1 MSLKSNLIGHPT
13 MTSNGVQV
21 SKGKLLMVR
30 SLLVI
35 LIITAWA
42 FGGYYETGDTVSPDH
57 QNIPYAICYG
67 EYPADNLQLSDF
79 NGYQNGGDFTII
91 WIEMLAT
98 W

>member
-1 MSLKSNLIGHPT
+1 MLMRMMDSARSY
-13 MTSNGVQV
+13 GVHV
-21 SKGKLLMVR
+21 SKEKLLMVR

-35 LIITAWA
+35 LIIIVWA

-57 QNIPYAICYG
+57 QNILYTICYG
-67 EYPADNLQLSDF
+67 EYPTDNLQLSDF
-79 NGYQNGGDFTII
+79 NGYQNGGDYNII

>member
-1 MSLKSNLIGHPT
+1 MNMVTLMRMMDSARSYDA
-13 MTSNGVQV
+13 QV

-30 SLLVI
+30 SLLLI
-35 LIITAWA
+35 HIITVWV
-42 FGGYYETGDTVSPDH
+42 FGGYYETGNTVSPDH

-79 NGYQNGGDFTII
+79 NGYQNGGDFKII

>member
-1 MSLKSNLIGHPT
+1 MRLKSNLIGHS
-13 MTSNGVQV
+13 MRASYGVQV

-30 SLLVI
+30 SLLLI
-35 LIITAWA
+35 HIITVWV
-42 FGGYYETGDTVSPDH
+42 FGGYYETGNTVSPDH

-79 NGYQNGGDFTII
+79 NGYQNGGDFKII